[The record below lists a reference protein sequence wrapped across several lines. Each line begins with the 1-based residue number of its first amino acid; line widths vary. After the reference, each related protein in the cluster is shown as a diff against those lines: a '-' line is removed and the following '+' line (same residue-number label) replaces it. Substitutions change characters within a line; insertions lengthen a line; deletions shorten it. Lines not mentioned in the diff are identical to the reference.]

1 MYVQSLYSNQCANKT
16 QKLSNNGSI
25 LPFNRRNLISASL
38 FKTIF
43 AAGAAMTNKAM
54 ASSDPQSLVRSGMRK
69 FQAADVKGSLLD
81 FDEALKL
88 GGVRLRPYLW
98 QRGISLYYL
107 DSFQEGA
114 KQFRDDVAVN
124 PSDTEE
130 SIWAFLCEAQLYGP
144 DKARQDILKVGRD
157 PRSVMRAAQAAFEQ
171 GLGSAAIAAVA
182 GNETQGHAAFYSQ
195 LYVALYEESIGNEAK
210 AKEAMLRAAATEYAK
225 TSGDYMAGVA
235 RVHCTVRNWT

>member
-1 MYVQSLYSNQCANKT
+1 MYVQAQHSSQCANT
-16 QKLSNNGSI
+16 MHKLSNNARI
-25 LPFNRRNLISASL
+25 LPINRRNLISASL

-43 AAGAAMTNKAM
+43 AAGAAITNKAM
-54 ASSDPQSLVRSGMRK
+54 ASSDPQSLIRSGMRK
-69 FQAADVKGSLLD
+69 FQAADVKGSLLE

-88 GGVRLRPYLW
+88 GGDRLRPYLW

-144 DKARQDILKVGRD
+144 DKARQDLLKVGRD

-171 GLGSAAIAAVA
+171 GLGSAAIAAAA
-182 GNETQGHAAFYSQ
+182 GNDTQGHAAFYSQ
-195 LYVALYEESIGNEAK
+195 LYVALYEESVGNEAK
-210 AKEAMLRAAATEYAK
+210 AKEAMLKAIATEYAK
-225 TSGDYMAGVA
+225 SGGDYMAGVA
-235 RVHCTVRNWT
+235 RVHCIVRNWT